1 MNQNDSGAGCA
12 DIICDNIIIVV
23 LTMCDLALS
32 VFAQKLIKHSKQCA
46 VKSSNVRL
54 D

>member
-1 MNQNDSGAGCA
+1 MSQKDSGAGCA
-12 DIICDNIIIVV
+12 IVCDNIIIVV
-23 LTMCDLALS
+23 LTMCDLTLS
-32 VFAQKLIKHSKQCA
+32 VFAKNQTNHSKQCA